1 MRNSITQAPVGT
13 NSAALNPNQR
23 STNGISLHLSKP
35 WTAGICLLGLRLR
48 HVIDA
53 SPADRAAR
61 ADGAG
66 LRHINVI
73 HILQAFKRIFENAS
87 QTATVGFD
95 VET

>member
-1 MRNSITQAPVGT
+1 MASHY
-13 NSAALNPNQR
+13 
-23 STNGISLHLSKP
+23 ISLNRGQPGFAFSDYVYGTSSTPAQQIEL
-35 WTAGICLLGLRLR
+35 
-48 HVIDA
+48 HVL
-53 SPADRAAR
+53 
-61 ADGAG
+61 DGAG